1 MYFTHCHVA
10 WNKRIGAFPFGL
22 LFLSTRRFGQ
32 FKMEDL
38 SNLCE
43 TSADRC
49 RFVGYAFGALLLL
62 VWCCITTVPAGH
74 VGVVDVFGSVKPD
87 PLHPGISIVNPFAKV
102 VHMSVRTQLIE
113 VAEEVPT
120 KEGLAVHLEAA
131 ALFYLK
137 PSHATTM
144 YRLVG
149 QDYLNTVVKAQF
161 RSVVREVTSGHEAKD
176 LYTSARLEM
185 TRALKDGFAALVQS
199 RGIAVEE
206 TPLKK
211 LELPAALQAT
221 IENKLEAEQASQKM
235 QFLLDKERYGRA
247 LRTRVLPIECGF
259 VGTFACGVIS
269 AWPSPLH

>member
-1 MYFTHCHVA
+1 
-10 WNKRIGAFPFGL
+10 
-22 LFLSTRRFGQ
+22 
-32 FKMEDL
+32 MEDL

-235 QFLLDKERYGRA
+235 QFLLDKERQEAKRKSIEAGGISTFQQVVSGDISTGM
-247 LRTRVLPIECGF
+247 LRWKGIEATERLAEDPNPKTVIIG
-259 VGTFACGVIS
+259 GGKGGVPMI
-269 AWPSPLH
+269 LNDGK